1 MAPALSA
8 LIEMLWRKF
17 RDAGGACVVDVT
29 GVGRRPGRERG
40 AANDEASLVALGQE
54 AHDSVGGVGCG
65 GMTPSA
71 VRDG

>member
-29 GVGRRPGRERG
+29 GVGRRPGRDRGQPTMKLPWLLLARRRTIRLAELG
-40 AANDEASLVALGQE
+40 AAE
-54 AHDSVGGVGCG
+54 
-65 GMTPSA
+65 
-71 VRDG
+71 